1 MLKSFETCK
10 HDSQFVHF
18 IMYSSSIGTFGCAL
32 NDSIICL
39 GWYKTVLQR
48 KTQISAKQ
56 YQLKEVNSQASS
68 GEIRLFEWRLIF
80 DDVAGMSFIP
90 NARG

>member
-1 MLKSFETCK
+1 
-10 HDSQFVHF
+10 
-18 IMYSSSIGTFGCAL
+18 MYSSSIGTFGCAL
-32 NDSIICL
+32 NDLIICL